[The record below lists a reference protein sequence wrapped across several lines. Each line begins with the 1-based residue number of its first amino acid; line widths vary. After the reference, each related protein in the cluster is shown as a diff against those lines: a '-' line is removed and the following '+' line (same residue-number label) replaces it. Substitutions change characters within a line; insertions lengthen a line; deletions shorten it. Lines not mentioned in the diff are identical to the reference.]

1 VGLLPAPTDELNGG
15 AADRRPRERAA
26 SWCAWCLVAAL
37 VVLLLELVPPLATL
51 SRRAE
56 YAAALQFSLLAIVVP
71 ALVTVGAP
79 WHRLRL
85 AADLPSAGAPPR
97 PVDRLA
103 FRRLRRRDLI
113 RSLAF
118 VVCDLAVVLGWR
130 TPGAVSEVARHAW
143 VGPLEALSLLVFGV
157 GLWLELVSSPPLV
170 PRSGPLRRAVL
181 SAVVMWV
188 FWIDAYVV
196 GLSNHDFYRNFH
208 HTAGLGLSAAADQ
221 QIAAVVLWLVAS
233 VTFAPVIFWNAFS
246 WLRTE
251 DPDTELAALTRS
263 ERRRGT
269 PPSLDRPAQPL

>member
-1 VGLLPAPTDELNGG
+1 M
-15 AADRRPRERAA
+15 
-26 SWCAWCLVAAL
+26 AAL
-37 VVLLLELVPPLATL
+37 AVLLLALVPPLAPL

-56 YAAALQFSLLAIVVP
+56 YAAALQFSFLAIIVP

-85 AADLPSAGAPPR
+85 AGLPSAGAPPR

-103 FRRLRRRDLI
+103 FRRLRRRDLV
-113 RSLAF
+113 RSLLF
-118 VVCDLAVVLGWR
+118 VVCDLGVVIGWR
-130 TPGAVSEVARHAW
+130 TPGAVSAVARHAW

-157 GLWLELVSSPPLV
+157 GLWLELVSSPPLA

-181 SAVVMWV
+181 SAVVVWV

-196 GLSNHDFYRNFH
+196 GMSNHDFYRNFH
-208 HTAGLGLSAAADQ
+208 HTAGHGLSAASDQ
-221 QIAAVVLWLVAS
+221 QIAAVVLWFVAS
-233 VTFAPVIFWNAFS
+233 VTFVPVIFWNALS

-269 PPSLDRPAQPL
+269 PPSIGSPAQTP